1 MDRSVLSRYEC
12 RVGNMPVPMFSSVQ
26 RASVLKVERVG
37 EASETGRRSR
47 GPQNRVRFEEPAGP
61 VKQGATWADRVR
73 SGGRP
78 AEKVTGGAGTEHD
91 SSEIAQLRKENAE
104 MRSIIESMRAEIAEL
119 RKANQPHSV
128 PVSSSTPSRTPSPQL
143 ADVPIVVEA
152 SHPGNPARRK
162 AVPSMPENVQAKAKS
177 EIREMLNSIC
187 FEIQKINERL
197 SAVDQRLLVVGQK
210 IDAQNVKIQ
219 CLGNRM
225 PEIEPKVQEMDIS
238 SSTRIRPVFL
248 PDVIAPFAPAVAALL
263 DSFEQAFLNT
273 TDLNVGK
280 ALDEA
285 RTKEES
291 QFLDVGCGSGSF
303 TKKHLLPRLPPSCKR
318 LVAVD
323 NSDAM
328 LKFAGENRADPRIEY
343 RKLDIVAGRGLSHAD
358 HRHALKNVETL
369 LAPGGECFLLFSAGC
384 LTVFDVFMAMMES
397 PRWKKYSNTLKTPK
411 PPKEWKSTPQSKVKA
426 TILTAMGETGLRL
439 PVNADAMPAIQQ
451 LRRENPN
458 QTALP
463 TRHTNENHDSHH
475 FPSDYKIVFRPR
487 DGLDFSKW
495 QSHRVARA
503 VRQAAHITAT
513 ESDALTLRIR
523 NEQNLAVASTPKEE
537 LAERIRRITTLQLGG
552 KEYQVYAYVA
562 APDMS
567 CKGVA
572 TGIDSE
578 THPDELM
585 ANLRSPQAP
594 ILFARML
601 GKSTAALITFDGLE
615 VPRTIY
621 YYGGEL
627 LCRPYRPLSQVCSIC
642 LKTGHRADICPTP
655 ESARRK
661 NCGHENPSEDHQCQP
676 KCVLCEGDHPVTD
689 PSCPARQRKPFN
701 KSHFLRNAG
710 YTSDANNVPTT
721 TNPGT
726 STNQP
731 KTPGSKSPPAST
743 ETNVDRGRSPRRS
756 TDSKKRDKS
765 RDASAS
771 RSQSLP
777 RTKTPRHERHEAAT
791 NEQGAESRSTIDMLE
806 KSERKAL
813 TKGPGTN
820 PPKIL
825 LRVIPET
832 RFLEDIGSL
841 RLYLVN
847 LVRATNLAPLACEVF
862 RATVNIGLSREA
874 ALDLYTIFNPIYQL
888 LIEDEKAELRKF
900 TEDSE
905 DLSSVAGDR
914 SMSSSW

>member
-1 MDRSVLSRYEC
+1 MDSIKTALVDADPENTQTSERMEINAAIEGESNDTD
-12 RVGNMPVPMFSSVQ
+12 GNGGDWFTVA
-26 RASVLKVERVG
+26 RK
-37 EASETGRRSR
+37 RRR
-47 GPQNRVRFEEPAGP
+47 
-61 VKQGATWADRVR
+61 D
-73 SGGRP
+73 
-78 AEKVTGGAGTEHD
+78 
-91 SSEIAQLRKENAE
+91 
-104 MRSIIESMRAEIAEL
+104 
-119 RKANQPHSV
+119 
-128 PVSSSTPSRTPSPQL
+128 
-143 ADVPIVVEA
+143 A
-152 SHPGNPARRK
+152 SHPTTTTGESKPDRAPNQAHERK
-162 AVPSMPENVQAKAKS
+162 
-177 EIREMLNSIC
+177 
-187 FEIQKINERL
+187 
-197 SAVDQRLLVVGQK
+197 
-210 IDAQNVKIQ
+210 
-219 CLGNRM
+219 
-225 PEIEPKVQEMDIS
+225 
-238 SSTRIRPVFL
+238 
-248 PDVIAPFAPAVAALL
+248 
-263 DSFEQAFLNT
+263 
-273 TDLNVGK
+273 
-280 ALDEA
+280 
-285 RTKEES
+285 
-291 QFLDVGCGSGSF
+291 
-303 TKKHLLPRLPPSCKR
+303 PRLPP
-318 LVAVD
+318 
-323 NSDAM
+323 
-328 LKFAGENRADPRIEY
+328 
-343 RKLDIVAGRGLSHAD
+343 
-358 HRHALKNVETL
+358 
-369 LAPGGECFLLFSAGC
+369 
-384 LTVFDVFMAMMES
+384 
-397 PRWKKYSNTLKTPK
+397 
-411 PPKEWKSTPQSKVKA
+411 
-426 TILTAMGETGLRL
+426 LR
-439 PVNADAMPAIQQ
+439 
-451 LRRENPN
+451 
-458 QTALP
+458 
-463 TRHTNENHDSHH
+463 
-475 FPSDYKIVFRPR
+475 PSDYKIVFRPR

-655 ESARRK
+655 ESARCK

-721 TNPGT
+721 TNPGS

-791 NEQGAESRSTIDMLE
+791 NEQGAESRSTIDMVE

-820 PPKIL
+820 PPKVSPRDGIFA
-825 LRVIPET
+825 VK
-832 RFLEDIGSL
+832 
-841 RLYLVN
+841 RLVWWGKCLVQ
-847 LVRATNLAPLACEVF
+847 PL
-862 RATVNIGLSREA
+862 
-874 ALDLYTIFNPIYQL
+874 
-888 LIEDEKAELRKF
+888 
-900 TEDSE
+900 
-905 DLSSVAGDR
+905 
-914 SMSSSW
+914 

>member
-1 MDRSVLSRYEC
+1 MDSIKTALVDADPENTQTSERMEINATIEGESNDTD
-12 RVGNMPVPMFSSVQ
+12 GNGGDWFTVA
-26 RASVLKVERVG
+26 RKRRRDASHSTTTTG
-37 EASETGRRSR
+37 ESK
-47 GPQNRVRFEEPAGP
+47 P
-61 VKQGATWADRVR
+61 D
-73 SGGRP
+73 
-78 AEKVTGGAGTEHD
+78 
-91 SSEIAQLRKENAE
+91 
-104 MRSIIESMRAEIAEL
+104 
-119 RKANQPHSV
+119 
-128 PVSSSTPSRTPSPQL
+128 RTPNQ
-143 ADVPIVVEA
+143 AHE
-152 SHPGNPARRK
+152 RK
-162 AVPSMPENVQAKAKS
+162 
-177 EIREMLNSIC
+177 
-187 FEIQKINERL
+187 
-197 SAVDQRLLVVGQK
+197 
-210 IDAQNVKIQ
+210 
-219 CLGNRM
+219 
-225 PEIEPKVQEMDIS
+225 
-238 SSTRIRPVFL
+238 
-248 PDVIAPFAPAVAALL
+248 
-263 DSFEQAFLNT
+263 
-273 TDLNVGK
+273 
-280 ALDEA
+280 
-285 RTKEES
+285 
-291 QFLDVGCGSGSF
+291 
-303 TKKHLLPRLPPSCKR
+303 PRLPP
-318 LVAVD
+318 
-323 NSDAM
+323 
-328 LKFAGENRADPRIEY
+328 
-343 RKLDIVAGRGLSHAD
+343 
-358 HRHALKNVETL
+358 
-369 LAPGGECFLLFSAGC
+369 
-384 LTVFDVFMAMMES
+384 
-397 PRWKKYSNTLKTPK
+397 
-411 PPKEWKSTPQSKVKA
+411 
-426 TILTAMGETGLRL
+426 L
-439 PVNADAMPAIQQ
+439 P
-451 LRRENPN
+451 
-458 QTALP
+458 
-463 TRHTNENHDSHH
+463 
-475 FPSDYKIVFRPR
+475 PSDYKIVFRPR

-503 VRQAAHITAT
+503 VSQAAHITAT

-655 ESARRK
+655 KSARCK

-731 KTPGSKSPPAST
+731 QTPGSKSPPAST

-765 RDASAS
+765 RDASTS

-777 RTKTPRHERHEAAT
+777 RAKTPRHERHEAAA

-806 KSERKAL
+806 KSERKAV

-820 PPKIL
+820 PPKVSWAERLSNPSPLPCPTATNFPPLTTSTRSTHTGQVPLTNNFTTNAQVQEMINDIART
-825 LRVIPET
+825 LRQEMRTLVNEMAITLRQELHQLKHEFQQDRERLSNEMQRDRQELKESFTQDRLEIKEEIKTTLQQMFIELTQEFRQQIRDEVTQTVVHNATPNRNRVSPLEA
-832 RFLEDIGSL
+832 REDIRAHPYARPSSQASL
-841 RLYLVN
+841 
-847 LVRATNLAPLACEVF
+847 
-862 RATVNIGLSREA
+862 
-874 ALDLYTIFNPIYQL
+874 Q
-888 LIEDEKAELRKF
+888 
-900 TEDSE
+900 
-905 DLSSVAGDR
+905 
-914 SMSSSW
+914 